1 MYMYIFSIII
11 STLCF
16 SSPVLMFLQ
25 ESIPELF
32 RADLKNTKAVQDWLV
47 QEVQA
52 DEIERIELKLLKKI
66 VKTGNTIAV
75 IFSAGEDHGVSG
87 IHSIHSMSKTL
98 DVPIV
103 HIVGYAGPQMLGVE
117 DLPALVYY
125 ENKVPAIY
133 EGSLAKTDEAN
144 DWIMEQR
151 TADTIEEVTEE
162 ILQTLIQDVEYVA
175 VVFTGPCDEA
185 ARNTECE
192 EILEELETVDDEID
206 DYGIVFV
213 TTEDIK
219 FAGNELK
226 LRVFPALGIFR
237 NGQFLLYEGNLY
249 DPEVAL
255 SWIIDKDTLKIKDQ
269 IEEVGEKMLGKVLN
283 DDKDVLT
290 FFYKEEYLDKLKPV
304 FRVLETID
312 DELEKKG
319 IEFVKCSDENI
330 KDTYALNKIP
340 SLVYFENKIPIEFD
354 GKLNDGKDIRAW
366 FNEELES
373 MLIRTVDED
382 TLERLVETSD
392 DIFAIFYDSKKK
404 KQRKFMDGIDTIDD
418 EAEKLEIFMVKVD
431 DPVTARH
438 YGLYQLP
445 AVIYFEDGIPNIYE
459 GAQSPRAILNWLE
472 EQKTSNGI
480 EEVNG
485 VLLDRL
491 IKEEEYVAAVFLS
504 ECIDD
509 DKLVC
514 DELIENLEE
523 IDDELDKIDI
533 LLVKL
538 DEPQYAKVHKIKTFP
553 TIGLFRNGDLA
564 IYDGKVGEAM
574 SVMKWLTDLD
584 NLKIEGQIEEVGIP
598 LLEMLIDKE
607 TNIFSLL
614 YDEGDRRAAK
624 IIKEMESID
633 DNLENDKVVLVKC
646 SDEGVDDH
654 FGIGYLPRLVYFEN
668 GIPEMYPG
676 AEVNAAEVLKW
687 IALKLSESKLKLVSR
702 AVVETLIIKREH
714 IGIFFINDD
723 KEGGHKVL
731 KDIEDDIYTLE
742 TEELAFILVD
752 EPEFAEELGL
762 ELPSL
767 IHFTEQ
773 IPNVFR
779 GDLESKETI
788 IQWLIDNKE
797 ESSIEKVTVQILE
810 ELIEDEEYIAVL
822 YTGSC
827 KEYENVCEE
836 VLEFLENVDD
846 ELDDKGIA
854 FVQTDNEDFPLI
866 KHHISKFPALA
877 FFRNGNPIV
886 YDGKIEDEE
895 EVPKWLNDDR
905 NLMISGTIEE
915 VNEELLAH
923 LYETQDDL
931 VVFFYEEEDRDA
943 DEIIEG
949 LEVIDSDL
957 EEKGFSMVKTCDEGI
972 EVQYGIV
979 GLPKVVYFQ
988 RGVPII
994 SDNDLMEEKTVL
1006 NWIKKMSSTNA
1017 IHKVSDVVLDGLI
1030 KKFDHIAVVFY
1041 SAKNV
1046 TVVKN
1051 LNDIVDD
1058 CAENDIAMVRID
1070 DKDEA
1075 MSYGLD
1081 EIPALMFFNF
1091 QVPSIYTEDMNDS
1104 SDIFNWI
1111 LKNQASS
1118 VIEEVSD
1125 EVLENLIE
1133 DHEYVSVFFRGS
1145 CDEENEDCDAILA
1158 RLESVDDNLDEI
1170 GVLLVTTKDT
1180 KVAKE
1185 HGLIALP
1192 ALGMFR

>member
-1 MYMYIFSIII
+1 
-11 STLCF
+11 
-16 SSPVLMFLQ
+16 MFLQ

-32 RADLKNTKAVQDWLV
+32 RGDLKNTKAVQEWLV

-52 DEIERIELKLLKKI
+52 DEIERIDLKLLKKI
-66 VKTGNTIAV
+66 IKTGNTIAV
-75 IFSAGEDHGVSG
+75 LFSAGDDHGVKG
-87 IHSIHSMSKTL
+87 IHTIHNSCKSL

-103 HIVGYAGPQMLGVE
+103 HIVGSAGPKMIGIE

-125 ENKVPAIY
+125 ENKVPAVF
-133 EGSLAKTDEAN
+133 EGSLAKTDEVL

-162 ILQTLIQDVEYVA
+162 ILLSLIQEVEYVA

-192 EILEELETVDDEID
+192 EILEELETIDDEID

-237 NGQFLLYEGNLY
+237 NGEFMLYSGNLY

-255 SWIIDKDTLKIKDQ
+255 SWLIDKDTLEIPGQ

-290 FFYKEEYLDKLKPV
+290 FFYKEEHIDKLKGV
-304 FRVLETID
+304 FKVLETID
-312 DELEKKG
+312 DDLEKRG

-330 KDTYALNKIP
+330 KTTYALDKIP
-340 SLVYFENKIPIEFD
+340 ALVYFENKIPIEFD
-354 GKLNDGKDIRAW
+354 GKLNDGADITAW
-366 FNEELES
+366 INEELES

-382 TLERLVETSD
+382 TLERLIDTSD

-404 KQRKFMDGIDTIDD
+404 KQRKFMDQIDTIDD

-445 AVIYFEDGIPNIYE
+445 SVIYFENGIPNIYE
-459 GAQSPRAILNWLE
+459 GAPSPRAILNWLE

-485 VLLDRL
+485 VLLDKL
-491 IKEEEYVAAVFLS
+491 IKEEEYVAVIFLS
-504 ECIDD
+504 ECIEE
-509 DKLVC
+509 DKVVC

-533 LLVKL
+533 LLVRI

-564 IYDGKVGEAM
+564 IYDGKVSDAM

-584 NLKIEGQIEEVGIP
+584 NLKIEGKIEEVGIP
-598 LLEMLIDKE
+598 LLEMLIEKE

-614 YDEGDRRAAK
+614 YDEGDRRAMK

-633 DNLENDKVVLVKC
+633 DNLENDKVILVKC
-646 SDEGVDDH
+646 SDNDVDDH
-654 FGIGYLPRLVYFEN
+654 FGIGYLPRLVYFEK

-687 IALKLSESKLKLVSR
+687 IALKLGESKLKMVSR
-702 AVVETLIIKREH
+702 AVAETLILKRDH
-714 IGIFFINDD
+714 IGLFFIDD
-723 KEGGHKVL
+723 EKEGGHNVL
-731 KDIEDDIYTLE
+731 KEIENDIYTLDQ
-742 TEELAFILVD
+742 EELALILLD
-752 EPEFAEELGL
+752 DPEYAEELGL
-762 ELPSL
+762 ELPAL
-767 IHFTEQ
+767 IHFTEE
-773 IPNVFR
+773 IPNVFK
-779 GDLESKETI
+779 GDLESKDSI
-788 IQWLIDNKE
+788 FKWLIEIKE
-797 ESSIEKVTVQILE
+797 EATIERVTVQILE
-810 ELIEDEEYIAVL
+810 ELIEDEEYLAVL
-822 YTGSC
+822 YTGDC
-827 KEYENVCEE
+827 KQHENICEE
-836 VLEFLENVDD
+836 VLENLELVDD
-846 ELDDKGIA
+846 ELDKKGIA

-886 YDGKIEDEE
+886 YDGNIEDEE

-972 EVQYGIV
+972 ELQYGIV
-979 GLPKVVYFQ
+979 GLPKIVYFQ

-994 SDNDLMEEKTVL
+994 SEDDLMGEKIIL
-1006 NWIKKMSSTNA
+1006 KWINKQASTNS

-1030 KKFDHIAVVFY
+1030 KKFDHIAVLFY
-1041 SAKNV
+1041 SHKNI

-1051 LNDIVDD
+1051 LHEIVDD

-1091 QVPSIYTEDMNDS
+1091 QVPSIYTGDMDDA

-1125 EVLENLIE
+1125 EVLKNLIE

-1145 CDEENEDCDAILA
+1145 CDEEGEDCDAILA
-1158 RLESVDDNLDEI
+1158 RLESIDDNLDEI
-1170 GVLLVTTKDT
+1170 GVLLVTTKDI

-1192 ALGMFR
+1192 ALGMFRLVCFQLFASQIL